1 MESNCVNCG
10 APDARQYDLTVRNT
24 SHDEVP
30 LCEQCHAAITE
41 ELTAE

>member
-1 MESNCVNCG
+1 MESDCVNCG

-24 SHDEVP
+24 DHDEVP
-30 LCEQCHAAITE
+30 LCEQCHVAITE